1 VKSTEGAVKLEV
13 VEKSAQ
19 FICCSIS
26 CQRTVM

>member
-1 VKSTEGAVKLEV
+1 VKLTEGAVKLV